1 MLLSG
6 SSQAA
11 VVRILFLLES
21 VNMYFIFCAH
31 ETRNKGK
38 DVTWELK
45 KKKQQQQLTGF
56 GKEQA
61 HK

>member
-31 ETRNKGK
+31 ETRNKDK

-56 GKEQA
+56 
-61 HK
+61 